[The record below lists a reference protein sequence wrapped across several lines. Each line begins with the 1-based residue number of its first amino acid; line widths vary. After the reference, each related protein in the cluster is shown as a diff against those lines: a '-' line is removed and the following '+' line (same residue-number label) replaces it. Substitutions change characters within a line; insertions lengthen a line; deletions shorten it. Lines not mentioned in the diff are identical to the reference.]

1 MTNAGAIFAEVY
13 KRYFGDV
20 YKFVYRRIRNKEIAE
35 DITQDVFC
43 AAWNDIDKFLKHPEP
58 KGWLI
63 VTAKNKLRELYRKLA
78 HEAPETLKE
87 IPEPAAEEADYGEIE
102 LDLTAFRIISREE
115 WKLIKDYYLVG
126 IKITELAEKYE
137 TTPNN
142 MRVKLCRLK
151 AKLRKKIDR

>member
-63 VTAKNKLRELYRKLA
+63 VTAKNKLRELYRNGA
-78 HEAPETLKE
+78 
-87 IPEPAAEEADYGEIE
+87 
-102 LDLTAFRIISREE
+102 
-115 WKLIKDYYLVG
+115 
-126 IKITELAEKYE
+126 
-137 TTPNN
+137 
-142 MRVKLCRLK
+142 
-151 AKLRKKIDR
+151 

>member
-1 MTNAGAIFAEVY
+1 M
-13 KRYFGDV
+13 
-20 YKFVYRRIRNKEIAE
+20 
-35 DITQDVFC
+35 
-43 AAWNDIDKFLKHPEP
+43 
-58 KGWLI
+58 
-63 VTAKNKLRELYRKLA
+63 A